1 MKINAFLISTLIL
14 LVGCNSSPKSN
25 QRIIPNSSGNI
36 NAVTVVMPEDDWNSA
51 LGNSL
56 RTLLEVPYEGLPL
69 EEPQFSLKYLNP
81 KVFSGFARQSR
92 NIIWFVKD
100 SLSDFQM
107 MKDAFAKPQIVA
119 LFKGNDAEEQQFY
132 LEENAR
138 LIRLTFSENE
148 RVEKLRR
155 INKAPTTENSL
166 KNRFGFSL
174 VYPSAYETVKDT
186 TNFIWIQKPITKGHL
201 NLIAYTLPETALKQ
215 PVNKTIISIRD
226 SIGKKYVPGRLPNS
240 YMITEKA
247 YLPYFYKTK
256 LDKKDTY
263 LTKGTWE
270 VQNDFMAGPF
280 INYMIRDTVQK
291 RWVVVEG
298 FSFAPSI
305 SKRDYM
311 FELKTIISTLKIP

>member
-1 MKINAFLISTLIL
+1 MKKSTFLISALIL
-14 LVGCNSSPKSN
+14 LVGCTSSPKGN
-25 QRIIPNSSGNI
+25 KRIIPDSSGNI
-36 NAVTVVMPEDDWNSA
+36 NTITVVMPERDWNSA
-51 LGNSL
+51 LGNTL
-56 RTLLEVPYEGLPL
+56 RKLLAAPYEGLPL
-69 EEPQFSLKYLNP
+69 DEPQFSLKYLNP

-92 NIIWFVKD
+92 NIVWFVKD
-100 SLSDFQM
+100 SLGDFRM
-107 MKDAFAKPQIVA
+107 MQDAFAKPQVVA

-132 LEENAR
+132 LEENAN
-138 LIRLTFSENE
+138 LIRQSFKENE
-148 RVEKLRR
+148 RIEKLRR

-166 KNRFGFSL
+166 NKRFGFSL

-201 NLIAYTLPETALKQ
+201 NLIAYTLPEAALKQ
-215 PVNKTIISIRD
+215 PVNQTIINIRD

-240 YMITEKA
+240 FMITEKA

-256 LDKKDTY
+256 LDKKEAY

-280 INYMIRDTVQK
+280 VNYMIKDTLQK

-311 FELKTIISTLKIP
+311 FELNTIISTFKIP